1 MGEILMLFYP
11 HSATAPLLKQCCADS
26 TMTTTSWLTIEA
38 AAQAVSIEL
47 EILQSYLNDPAPE
60 KRFQPHG
67 LLFDRERWQ
76 SDRSDFLQIL
86 DPHQDNPDS
95 TSRTQSNSDRA
106 YGWDE
111 TPIRLEISWLP
122 IEPNR
127 AERLIL
133 ISATSHDDFPVSD
146 LIHESELGELPPVLA
161 QLLEELKIELPIRKI
176 RYQQGKG
183 KSKPNANR
191 SSSSAKPSQPNTQT
205 SNKPTETTAQSGL
218 TQVSLF

>member
-1 MGEILMLFYP
+1 M
-11 HSATAPLLKQCCADS
+11 
-26 TMTTTSWLTIEA
+26 MTTPWLTLEA
-38 AAQAVSIEL
+38 AAQAVSVEL
-47 EILQSYLNDPAPE
+47 EILQSYLNDPSPE

-76 SDRSDFLQIL
+76 SDRSDFLQLL

-95 TSRTQSNSDRA
+95 TSRTQSNPDRA

-122 IEPNR
+122 IEPNTM
-127 AERLIL
+127 ERLIL
-133 ISATSHDDFPVSD
+133 ISATSHDDFPVSN
-146 LIHESELGELPPVLA
+146 LIYESELGKLPPVLT
-161 QLLEELKIELPIRKI
+161 QLLEELKTELPIRKI

-191 SSSSAKPSQPNTQT
+191 SGSAAKSSQLNTQT
-205 SNKPTETTAQSGL
+205 SNKSTETTAHSGL